1 MQTDLTKGRPI
12 GVILKFAIPLLLG
25 NIFQQLYNM
34 VDTIIVGHYVG
45 QNALAAVGSTGTIM
59 FLVLGFAQGLTTG
72 FTVLTSQRYG
82 AGDARGT
89 KISVA
94 NGILLAAATAIFV
107 TLVSVASMRWVLHVM
122 NTPEA
127 IFEDAYA
134 YISVI
139 CIGTTCSIFYNL
151 FSSYL
156 RAVGDSRTPLLF
168 LIFSAGLNVVL
179 DMVFIIGLKM
189 GTAGA
194 AWATNVAQGISAV
207 LCLLFIIKKMPIL
220 TPERDM
226 WKLQEYATKHQL
238 STGLPM
244 ALQFAITASGTMIM
258 QAAIN
263 LFGATA
269 VAAYTAA
276 SKVQNLITQGFAT
289 MGQAMASYCGQNY
302 GSGQVERIH
311 KGVRSAVITMTIYA
325 LAAAVLVMAA
335 LEPLMGIFFERGTD
349 MSAMM
354 PYART
359 YALYCVIFY
368 IPLGYIFIFRN
379 AMQGCGYGFLPMVGG
394 IVELFCRT
402 SMAVLAIRL
411 MSYNLAAFC
420 DPFAWLGAG
429 IFTTIAFRVV
439 LRKVE
444 RTFKTNGTETSKAV

>member
-1 MQTDLTKGRPI
+1 MQTDLTKGNPLS
-12 GVILKFAIPLLLG
+12 VLLKFAFPLLLG

-45 QNALAAVGSTGTIM
+45 ANALAAVGSTGTIM
-59 FLVLGFAQGLTTG
+59 FLVLGFSQGLTTG
-72 FTVLTSQRYG
+72 FTVLTSQRFG
-82 AGDARGT
+82 AGDEKGT

-94 NGILLAAATAIFV
+94 NGILLSVIVAIGV
-107 TLVSVASMRWVLHVM
+107 TILSYLSMPSVLRLM
-122 NTPEA
+122 NTPDEIYA
-127 IFEDAYA
+127 DAYA

-139 CIGTTCSIFYNL
+139 CIGTTCGIFYNL
-151 FSSYL
+151 FSSFL
-156 RAVGDSRTPLLF
+156 RSVGDSRTPLFF
-168 LIFSAGLNVVL
+168 LVFSAALNIAL
-179 DMVFIIGLKM
+179 DMVFIIGFQM

-194 AWATNVAQGISAV
+194 AWATNVSQGISAV
-207 LCLLFIIKKMPIL
+207 LCILYIVKKVPTL
-220 TPERDM
+220 TPSRDM
-226 WKLQEYATKHQL
+226 WKFNEYSTRHQL
-238 STGLPM
+238 STGMPM

-258 QAAIN
+258 QSAIN

-302 GSGQVERIH
+302 GKGDVERIH
-311 KGVRSAVITMTIYA
+311 KGVRSAVITMTVYA
-325 LAAAVLVMAA
+325 LVAAVVVMV
-335 LEPLMGIFFERGTD
+335 LLRPLLGIFFEAGTD
-349 MSAMM
+349 LSAMM

-379 AMQGCGYGFLPMVGG
+379 AMQGCGYGFLPMMGG
-394 IVELFCRT
+394 IVELFCRLI
-402 SMAVLAIRL
+402 MAVLAMRL

-429 IFTTIAFRVV
+429 IFTTIAFQSVMKRVEKT
-439 LRKVE
+439 LRW
-444 RTFKTNGTETSKAV
+444 TNPSENNG